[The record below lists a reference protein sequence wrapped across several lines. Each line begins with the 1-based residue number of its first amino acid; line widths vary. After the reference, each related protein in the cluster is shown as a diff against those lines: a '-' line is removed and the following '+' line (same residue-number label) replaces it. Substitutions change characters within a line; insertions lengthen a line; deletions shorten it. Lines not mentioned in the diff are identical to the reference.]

1 MPGSWKEANQFKEIQ
16 YLIKQN
22 KLDNLSFKTATWR
35 SSEKQKVAL
44 VSGPRGGAKFVTT
57 VKDRSTQSSDQNDS
71 ASEKDGGRD
80 GLKNTTSNTIGE
92 PRKKRYSKW
101 SEERLAEELFNFSE
115 MYSKAHGIPKIF
127 FPT

>member
-1 MPGSWKEANQFKEIQ
+1 MGDGHGLRYAIRRHGGRDVLHYMLGMPIMPGSWKEANQFKEIQ

-80 GLKNTTSNTIGE
+80 
-92 PRKKRYSKW
+92 
-101 SEERLAEELFNFSE
+101 
-115 MYSKAHGIPKIF
+115 
-127 FPT
+127 